1 MEVEITKEQK
11 TEDKIYFEVAPT
23 EEELKNRYIFGKE
36 VAVDFNDQNQIELER
51 TKAKEEAKI
60 EFEKLAKTK

>member
-11 TEDKIYFEVAPT
+11 VENKIYFEVTPT
-23 EEELKNRYIFGKE
+23 EQELKNRFVFGKE

-60 EFEKLAKTK
+60 EFEKLAETT